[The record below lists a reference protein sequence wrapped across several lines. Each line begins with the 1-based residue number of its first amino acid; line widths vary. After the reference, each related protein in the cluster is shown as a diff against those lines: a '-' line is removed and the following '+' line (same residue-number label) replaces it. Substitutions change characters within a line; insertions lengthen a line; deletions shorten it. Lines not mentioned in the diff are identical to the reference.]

1 MHYACS
7 YVCQARAQL
16 KCTQGQFSIVLCSSK
31 LVDWTVAEPRSIA
44 CIHDCFHQ
52 PHQRFSIRDGNKNM
66 PLPWLAAGI
75 FPGCWW
81 LKGDSKCCRLPWN
94 DRFRLWCVLADRSTE
109 YRIALDCFHR
119 SVLAQ
124 PGDGSY
130 CAIVAKFQFRCWSK
144 TFCFCFPKFCPVE
157 SSTDRF

>member
-66 PLPWLAAGI
+66 PWPWRLLDAFYHSAGI

-81 LKGDSKCCRLPWN
+81 LKM
-94 DRFRLWCVLADRSTE
+94 LALALKRQILALVCSDRSTE
-109 YRIALDCFHR
+109 SPLTAFTDQ
-119 SVLAQ
+119 SQ
-124 PGDGSY
+124 PRQVMG
-130 CAIVAKFQFRCWSK
+130 AAA
-144 TFCFCFPKFCPVE
+144 PL
-157 SSTDRF
+157 

>member
-52 PHQRFSIRDGNKNM
+52 QHQRFSIMDGNKNM
-66 PLPWLAAGI
+66 PWPWRLLDVI
-75 FPGCWW
+75 LSFSWHFPWMLVAQNVVACLETTDFGV
-81 LKGDSKCCRLPWN
+81 
-94 DRFRLWCVLADRSTE
+94 FR
-109 YRIALDCFHR
+109 
-119 SVLAQ
+119 
-124 PGDGSY
+124 
-130 CAIVAKFQFRCWSK
+130 
-144 TFCFCFPKFCPVE
+144 
-157 SSTDRF
+157 